1 MAQQQDRS
9 LRGKIFSRLFWD
21 YNVSTEEIESML
33 SSGEPSKK
41 EKVYLRL
48 LISSQW
54 YVLLNILSKEE
65 LAEALSENVISKIHI
80 ATLREKYQYARTI
93 LH

>member
-1 MAQQQDRS
+1 M
-9 LRGKIFSRLFWD
+9 
-21 YNVSTEEIESML
+21 
-33 SSGEPSKK
+33 
-41 EKVYLRL
+41 
-48 LISSQW
+48 SSQW
-54 YVLLNILSKEE
+54 YLLLNILSKEE

>member
-1 MAQQQDRS
+1 MVQHKDLS
-9 LRGKIFSRLFWD
+9 LRKRIFSRLFWD
-21 YNVSTEEIESML
+21 YNIPAEEIESML

-48 LISSQW
+48 LMSSQW
-54 YVLLNILSKEE
+54 YILLNILSKEE
-65 LAEALSENVISKIHI
+65 LADALSENVISKIHI
-80 ATLREKYQYARTI
+80 ASLREKYQYARTV

>member
-1 MAQQQDRS
+1 MVQQQDRS

-41 EKVYLRL
+41 KKF
-48 LISSQW
+48 ICDF
-54 YVLLNILSKEE
+54 
-65 LAEALSENVISKIHI
+65 
-80 ATLREKYQYARTI
+80 
-93 LH
+93 